1 MKLGVVTTSYPRRAG
16 DFAGHFVARHAEE
29 LLLQGHEVS
38 VIAAGDGASRGFER
52 RGSLEITRLRSEL
65 FFDGGAPEA
74 IAARGAL
81 AALPAMARWLGAVG
95 VQARGWGAACAHWLV
110 PSAVAAIS
118 APGPLLAIAH
128 GGDVHTLRRA
138 RLLAPVLAALL
149 ARGAR
154 LAFVSDELRGL
165 ARASLAQL
173 PTLASARLRR
183 RFDDAAIVQP
193 MGVDCARWAEAA
205 HAPRPRPR
213 RYALVLGR
221 LVPIK
226 GVELAIDAVA
236 ALGDPELELVIIGEG
251 PERAALEQRARDH
264 GARVAERVQF
274 LGALPTHAREPYL
287 AHAAAVLLPSR
298 SLADGRAEGTPQVAL
313 EALAA
318 GVPLLAAATG
328 GLVALPPPVSLLD
341 DRDPERWAAALAE
354 LLRHPPSIDELRALA
369 RPHDWPAVAAAL
381 WAHWMR

>member
-29 LLLQGHEVS
+29 LLHQGHEVS
-38 VIAAGDGASRGFER
+38 VIAAGDEASPRYER
-52 RGSLEITRLRSEL
+52 RGSLEITRLRSAL
-65 FFDGGAPEA
+65 FFEGGAPEA

-81 AALPAMARWLGAVG
+81 AALPAAAGWLGAVG
-95 VQARGWGAACAHWLV
+95 VRARGWSAACAHWLV

-154 LAFVSDELRGL
+154 LAFVSDELRQL
-165 ARASLAQL
+165 ARESLCSLPSPMASL
-173 PTLASARLRR
+173 LRR
-183 RFDDAAIVQP
+183 RFDDAAIAQP
-193 MGVDCARWAEAA
+193 MGVDCARWAAA
-205 HAPRPRPR
+205 ARAPRPRRR

-221 LVPIK
+221 LVAIK
-226 GVELAIDAVA
+226 GVELAIDAFA
-236 ALGDPELELVIIGEG
+236 ALGDPELELLIIGDG
-251 PERAALEQRARDH
+251 PGRAALEERARQR
-264 GARVAERVQF
+264 GARVVERVHF
-274 LGALPTHAREPYL
+274 LGALPTQEREPYL
-287 AHAAAVLLPSR
+287 AHAAAVLVPSR

-318 GVPLLAAATG
+318 GVPLLAAPTG
-328 GLVALPPPVSLLD
+328 GLAALPPPVQLLA

-354 LLRHPPSIDELRALA
+354 LSRHPPSIDELRAIA